1 MAPQPRMNG
10 AALGAGF
17 PPLVPERQVL
27 GAGQDEGKPQPKTAV
42 ATQTQSQARVTG
54 EPARVTGEPAQV
66 TGEPAAT
73 RRPCHGS
80 GGCTCVADL
89 FKIKTE
95 N

>member
-1 MAPQPRMNG
+1 MAPQPRMNR

-27 GAGQDEGKPQPKTAV
+27 GAGRDERKPQPKTAV
-42 ATQTQSQARVTG
+42 ATQTRSQARVTG
-54 EPARVTGEPAQV
+54 EPARV

-80 GGCTCVADL
+80 GGCTRVADL